1 MGLKVLH
8 TADLHFGMENYGRLD
23 PASGMNR
30 RLIDFR
36 EAFARALDYALE
48 RDVDLVLIA
57 GDCFR
62 SRDPSA
68 THQREFAVCLKKAL
82 ERRIPVVIV
91 LGNHDTPNA
100 IGRAHA
106 LAVYG
111 ALGVPRLTLFDT
123 PGVKVLD
130 TFHGPLQIAA
140 LPYLARSFLLD
151 KEPYKS
157 LPLEE
162 VNRLLADKCASILEG
177 LAEQADPMLP
187 TILAYHGSV
196 GGAEFGNE
204 RSVMIGHDLV
214 IPYSALDVRRADG
227 APAWDY
233 VALGHIHKHQDLNEG
248 RQPPVVY
255 PGSIERV
262 DFGEEREDKGFCWV
276 NVERGLATYEFVR
289 LPARPFVTLRLDCS
303 DGRPGPAEALEAA
316 LAALERD
323 TAKRS
328 PGSAWDS
335 GAPVEPQAPRGGES
349 GGAGAMRAETAAVA
363 AERAPAGDV
372 LREAVVRVM
381 VTVSPEGEAFDDRPL
396 RARLA
401 EAGVYL
407 LAGIARE
414 VRGAAVRGRDSQ
426 LTERMGPL
434 EAAERYIASA
444 AELAPRREKL
454 IAAVRDLLRD
464 LEDGAPPR

>member
-23 PASGMNR
+23 PATGLNR
-30 RLIDFR
+30 RLLDFR
-36 EAFARALDYALE
+36 EAFTRALDYALD

-57 GDCFR
+57 GDCFKT
-62 SRDPSA
+62 RDPSA
-68 THQREFAVCLKKAL
+68 THQREFAVCLKKVL

-111 ALGVPRLTLFDT
+111 SLGVPRLTLFDA

-151 KEPYKS
+151 KEAYKS

-196 GGAEFGNE
+196 GGALFGSE

-227 APAWDY
+227 TPAWDY
-233 VALGHIHKHQDLNEG
+233 VALGHLHKHQDLNEG

-262 DFGEEREDKGFCWV
+262 DFGEEQEPKGFCWV
-276 NVERGLATYEFVR
+276 DIERGRATYEFVR
-289 LPARPFVTLRLDCS
+289 LPARPFVTLRLDCT
-303 DGRPGPAEALEAA
+303 DGRPGPAAALEAA

-328 PGSAWDS
+328 PGFA
-335 GAPVEPQAPRGGES
+335 GAER
-349 GGAGAMRAETAAVA
+349 GGAGAMGASTPERAAD
-363 AERAPAGDV
+363 RAPAGDV
-372 LREAVVRVM
+372 LHDAVVRVV
-381 VTVSPEGEAFDDRPL
+381 VTVGPEAEAFDDRPL

-414 VRGAAVRGRDSQ
+414 VRGEAVRGRDSQ

-434 EAAERYIASA
+434 EAVERYIAAA
-444 AELAPRREKL
+444 AELGARRETL
-454 IAAVRDLLRD
+454 IAAARDLLRE

>member
-1 MGLKVLH
+1 MGLKILH

-23 PASGMNR
+23 SATGMNR
-30 RLIDFR
+30 RLVDFR
-36 EAFARALDYALE
+36 QAFTRALDYALE

-57 GDCFR
+57 GDCFK

-68 THQREFAVCLKKAL
+68 THQREFAACLRKVL

-111 ALGVPRLTLFDT
+111 SLGVPRLTLFDT

-130 TFHGPLQIAA
+130 TFHGPIQIAA

-151 KEPYKS
+151 KEAYKS

-162 VNRLLADKCASILEG
+162 VNRLLADKCASILEE
-177 LAEQADPMLP
+177 LAERADPTLP

-196 GGAEFGNE
+196 GGAIFGSE

-214 IPYSALDVRRADG
+214 VPYSALDVRRADG

-233 VALGHIHKHQDLNEG
+233 VALGHLHRHQDLNEG

-262 DFGEEREDKGFCWV
+262 DFGEEREAKGFCWV
-276 NVERGLATYEFVR
+276 DLERGRAAYEFVR

-316 LAALERD
+316 LAA
-323 TAKRS
+323 
-328 PGSAWDS
+328 
-335 GAPVEPQAPRGGES
+335 
-349 GGAGAMRAETAAVA
+349 
-363 AERAPAGDV
+363 ERAPAGDV
-372 LREAVVRVM
+372 LREAVVRVV
-381 VTVSPEGEAFDDRPL
+381 VTVSPGGDRFDDRPL

-414 VRGAAVRGRDSQ
+414 VRGEAARGRDSQ
-426 LTERMGPL
+426 LTERMAPL
-434 EAAERYIASA
+434 EAVERYVAAAPDLAS
-444 AELAPRREKL
+444 RRDRL
-454 IAAVRDLLRD
+454 VAVARDLLRE
-464 LEDGAPPR
+464 LEEAGR